1 MNRFTTLS
9 LLGTLSLVSAANAAI
24 TSTAGSVFWHVSQP
38 TSALAGALVAP
49 VAHVWNEQQNVT
61 VSGQPVN
68 IASSFGGY
76 TGPTPY
82 TGSVSGTFDSHFI
95 HFDPVVGQFSATG
108 TVTFVDPII
117 AIIYDNTYLDATDA
131 TFGSFGTLY
140 DTGNPNRSFAGA
152 LNNSSISWAG
162 NSLTFNLWTIAPG
175 NPICELRVLTH
186 PVPAPGSLALLG
198 VGGLAT
204 FRRRRSSASVA

>member
-1 MNRFTTLS
+1 MYRSATLS
-9 LLGTLSLVSAANAAI
+9 LLALAALPITSSQAAI
-24 TSTAGSVFWHVSQP
+24 QSVSGQVTQIGAPASSLP
-38 TSALAGALVAP
+38 GALTSFNAS
-49 VAHVWNEQQNVT
+49 AWNEQTNVT
-61 VSGQPVN
+61 TGIVKVN
-68 IASSFGGY
+68 LVTPGFY
-76 TGPTPY
+76 TGP
-82 TGSVSGTFDSHFI
+82 GANANVVAGTFDSHFI

-198 VGGLAT
+198 VGSLAA